1 MNKIVKMSQLAF
13 RLVCLEKQ
21 KKALYAEQKQIQ
33 EEMALYAE
41 QKQIQEE
48 MALLAESILYDTRE
62 GETLETLAEKESEGN
77 NEHL

>member
-21 KKALYAEQKQIQ
+21 KK
-33 EEMALYAE
+33 ALYAE

>member
-33 EEMALYAE
+33 EEMAL
-41 QKQIQEE
+41 
-48 MALLAESILYDTRE
+48 LAEHILYDTRE

>member
-13 RLVCLEKQ
+13 SLVCLEKQ
-21 KKALYAEQKQIQ
+21 KK
-33 EEMALYAE
+33 ALYAE

>member
-1 MNKIVKMSQLAF
+1 MSKIAKMSQLAF

-21 KKALYAEQKQIQ
+21 KK
-33 EEMALYAE
+33 ALYAE

>member
-1 MNKIVKMSQLAF
+1 MSQLAF
-13 RLVCLEKQ
+13 SLVCLEKQ
-21 KKALYAEQKQIQ
+21 KKALYAEQKQI
-33 EEMALYAE
+33 
-41 QKQIQEE
+41 KEE

>member
-1 MNKIVKMSQLAF
+1 MSELAF
-13 RLVCLEKQ
+13 SLVCLEKQ
-21 KKALYAEQKQIQ
+21 KKALYAEQKQI
-33 EEMALYAE
+33 
-41 QKQIQEE
+41 KEE

>member
-1 MNKIVKMSQLAF
+1 MSELGF

-21 KKALYAEQKQIQ
+21 KK
-33 EEMALYAE
+33 ALYAE

>member
-1 MNKIVKMSQLAF
+1 MKKIVKMSQLAF

-21 KKALYAEQKQIQ
+21 KK
-33 EEMALYAE
+33 ALYAE

>member
-1 MNKIVKMSQLAF
+1 MNKIVKMSELAF

-21 KKALYAEQKQIQ
+21 KK
-33 EEMALYAE
+33 ALYAE

>member
-13 RLVCLEKQ
+13 SLVCLEKQ
-21 KKALYAEQKQIQ
+21 KKALYAEQKQI
-33 EEMALYAE
+33 
-41 QKQIQEE
+41 KEE

>member
-1 MNKIVKMSQLAF
+1 M
-13 RLVCLEKQ
+13 EKQ
-21 KKALYAEQKQIQ
+21 KK
-33 EEMALYAE
+33 ALYAE

>member
-21 KKALYAEQKQIQ
+21 KKALYAEQKQI
-33 EEMALYAE
+33 
-41 QKQIQEE
+41 KEE

>member
-1 MNKIVKMSQLAF
+1 MSQLAF

-21 KKALYAEQKQIQ
+21 KKALYAEQKQI
-33 EEMALYAE
+33 
-41 QKQIQEE
+41 KEE

>member
-1 MNKIVKMSQLAF
+1 MNKIAKMSQLAF

-21 KKALYAEQKQIQ
+21 KK
-33 EEMALYAE
+33 ALYAE

>member
-21 KKALYAEQKQIQ
+21 KK
-33 EEMALYAE
+33 ALYAE

-77 NEHL
+77 NEQL

>member
-1 MNKIVKMSQLAF
+1 MKKIVKMSQLAF
-13 RLVCLEKQ
+13 RLVSLEKQ
-21 KKALYAEQKQIQ
+21 KKALYAEQKQI
-33 EEMALYAE
+33 
-41 QKQIQEE
+41 KEE

>member
-1 MNKIVKMSQLAF
+1 MKKIVKMSQLAF

-21 KKALYAEQKQIQ
+21 KKALYAEQKQI
-33 EEMALYAE
+33 
-41 QKQIQEE
+41 KEE

-62 GETLETLAEKESEGN
+62 GETLETLAEKETEGN

>member
-1 MNKIVKMSQLAF
+1 MSQLAF

-21 KKALYAEQKQIQ
+21 KK
-33 EEMALYAE
+33 ALYAE

-62 GETLETLAEKESEGN
+62 GETLETLETLAEKESEGN

>member
-1 MNKIVKMSQLAF
+1 MNKLVKMSQLAF

-21 KKALYAEQKQIQ
+21 KK
-33 EEMALYAE
+33 ALYAE

>member
-1 MNKIVKMSQLAF
+1 MNKIVKMPQLAF

-21 KKALYAEQKQIQ
+21 KK
-33 EEMALYAE
+33 ALYAE